1 MKNMITIKLL
11 GKLGQLFGRVHYLEI
26 NTPAEAIRALS
37 ANFKNFR
44 QYLQKSSEHG
54 IGYQIINERSLTEQE
69 LHHPINPT
77 KPLIIAPVVYG
88 AGGDTGKI
96 LLGVGLIAASAF
108 MPASVSLLGLNI
120 ASSTV
125 GLIGASLLLNGV
137 SRMLSPQ
144 QEKLKEKRS
153 YGFNGAVNNVGQG
166 KPVPL
171 CYGRLRVGSQTVS
184 TGITTAQI

>member
-1 MKNMITIKLL
+1 MITIKLL
-11 GKLGQLFGRVHYLEI
+11 GKLGQLFGRIHYFEI
-26 NTPAEAIRALS
+26 NTPAEAVRALS

-44 QYLQKSSEHG
+44 KYLQESSEQG
-54 IGYQIINERSLTEQE
+54 IGYQVVNERSLSESE
-69 LHHPINPT
+69 LHHPLNPV

-88 AGGDTGKI
+88 AGGNTGKI
-96 LLGVGLIAASAF
+96 IAGVGLIAASAF
-108 MPASVSLLGLNI
+108 MPASISLLGLSI

-125 GLIGASLLLNGV
+125 GLIGASLLLGGV

-153 YGFNGAVNNVGQG
+153 YSFNGAVNNVGQG

-171 CYGRLRVGSQTVS
+171 CYGRLRVGSQTIS